1 MSSVSSSSTASGTA
15 GDDPAATEQSS
26 ADTGRVGTGVHASR
40 LRTVMSFLRS
50 PEGHSALLG
59 LVGSVLITFGGF
71 GAGSVRRRDPL
82 LESMHLSWLRFGHGL
97 VLSSIL
103 VWIGVLLMIIA
114 WVRLGRATL
123 GGRTTLSELRWIVPA
138 WTAPLL
144 FAVPM
149 FSRDAFSYLA
159 QGALLRDGFDPY
171 AVGPVANPGILLDN
185 VSNVWTTTT
194 APYGPL
200 FLLLGQAIT
209 SITGDNVIAGTM
221 LLRLTMLPG
230 LALMMWAVPRLARH
244 LGGSPPL
251 ALWLAV
257 LNPLV
262 LVHLIGGVHNE
273 LLMVGLMTAGI
284 VLVLERHHVGGV
296 ALVALAVAIKA
307 TAGLALPFMV
317 WIWMIHE
324 RERAIAENRTPLS
337 PIAAFAKTAGI
348 GAGVFAAVFVVSSA
362 IAGVG
367 IGWLTAL
374 SGSAKIINWL
384 SLPTI
389 LAHLTTISTSWF
401 LDVRLGPVLEVTRL
415 LCAIALAVIIVGTWW
430 LYRKT
435 ERDAVKGIVIALVAI
450 VVLSPAALPWY
461 YSWPLALAAGF
472 ALSTRTLMILVALST
487 WLMLVFR
494 PDGSI
499 GLYTLAHV
507 VLATFAA
514 VVAGLSLTR
523 VDPLRL
529 RAGHPDHTLT
539 IESDTSAETTEAS
552 KADHG

>member
-1 MSSVSSSSTASGTA
+1 MSSVQGPAASGTA
-15 GDDPAATEQSS
+15 GSDPTRDTASS
-26 ADTGRVGTGVHASR
+26 SSDRNKSSVRHLS
-40 LRTVMSFLRS
+40 LFLRS
-50 PEGHSALLG
+50 PEGHAAVLG
-59 LVGSVLITFGGF
+59 MVGAALITFGGF

-82 LESMHLSWLRFGHGL
+82 LEAMHLSWLRFGHGL
-97 VLSSIL
+97 ILSSIL
-103 VWIGVLLMIIA
+103 VWLGVVLMIVA

-123 GGRTTLSELRWIVPA
+123 GGRTTVREIGWVVPV

-144 FAVPM
+144 LAVPM
-149 FSRDAFSYLA
+149 FSRDAYSYLA

-200 FLLLGQAIT
+200 FLLLGHAIT

-221 LLRLTMLPG
+221 LLRITMLPG
-230 LALMMWAVPRLARH
+230 LALMVWAVPRLASH
-244 LGGSPPL
+244 MGGKPAI

-262 LVHLIGGVHNE
+262 LIHLIGGVHNE

-284 VLVLERHHVGGV
+284 VLVLERRHVGGI
-296 ALVALAVAIKA
+296 ALVAVAVAIKA

-324 RERAIAENRTPLS
+324 RDKAIAENRKPMS
-337 PIAAFAKTAGI
+337 PIRSFAKTAGT
-348 GAGVFAAVFVVSSA
+348 GAGVFAAVFVISSL

-389 LAHLTTISTSWF
+389 LAHLVTVSTSWF
-401 LDVRLGPVLEVTRL
+401 LDLRLGPVLEVTRM
-415 LCAIALAVIIVGTWW
+415 LCAVALAIIIVATWW

-472 ALSTRTLMILVALST
+472 ALSTRTLMILVGLST

-499 GLYTLAHV
+499 GLYTVAHV
-507 VLATFAA
+507 ALATFAA
-514 VVAGLSLTR
+514 VVAALSLTR

-529 RAGHPDHTLT
+529 RGKPSTTAEHDEPRADQRR
-539 IESDTSAETTEAS
+539 SAS
-552 KADHG
+552 DHG

>member
-1 MSSVSSSSTASGTA
+1 MSSVQGPAASGTA
-15 GDDPAATEQSS
+15 GSDPSHDTASPSAEPSRSS
-26 ADTGRVGTGVHASR
+26 VRHLS
-40 LRTVMSFLRS
+40 LFLRS
-50 PEGHSALLG
+50 PEGHAAVLG
-59 LVGSVLITFGGF
+59 MVGAALITFGGF
-71 GAGSVRRRDPL
+71 GAGSVRRQDPL
-82 LESMHLSWLRFGHGL
+82 LEAMHLSWLRFGHGL
-97 VLSSIL
+97 ILSSII
-103 VWIGVLLMIIA
+103 VWLGVVLMIVA

-123 GGRTTLSELRWIVPA
+123 GGRTTVREIGWVVPA

-144 FAVPM
+144 LAVPM
-149 FSRDAFSYLA
+149 FSRDAYSYLA

-200 FLLLGQAIT
+200 FLLLGRAIT

-230 LALMMWAVPRLARH
+230 LALMVWAVPRLASH
-244 LGGSPPL
+244 MGGKPAI

-262 LVHLIGGVHNE
+262 LIHLIGGVHNE

-284 VLVLERHHVGGV
+284 VLVLERRHVGGI
-296 ALVALAVAIKA
+296 ALVAVAVAIKA

-324 RERAIAENRTPLS
+324 RDKAIAENRKPMS
-337 PIAAFAKTAGI
+337 PIRSFAKTAGT
-348 GAGVFAAVFVVSSA
+348 GAGVFAAVFVMSSV

-374 SGSAKIINWL
+374 SGSTKIINWL

-389 LAHLTTISTSWF
+389 LAHLVTVSTSWF
-401 LDVRLGPVLEVTRL
+401 LDLRLGPVLEVTRM
-415 LCAIALAVIIVGTWW
+415 LCAVALAIIIVTTWW
-430 LYRKT
+430 LYRRT

-472 ALSTRTLMILVALST
+472 ALSTRTLMILVGLSA

-499 GLYTLAHV
+499 GLYTVAHV
-507 VLATFAA
+507 ALATFAA
-514 VVAGLSLTR
+514 VVAALSLTR

-529 RAGHPDHTLT
+529 RGKP
-539 IESDTSAETTEAS
+539 STSAEHDEQR
-552 KADHG
+552 ADPQRSTSDRG

>member
-1 MSSVSSSSTASGTA
+1 MSSISSNAATSGATDSSDSPSRTPASSSRVRRL
-15 GDDPAATEQSS
+15 S
-26 ADTGRVGTGVHASR
+26 A
-40 LRTVMSFLRS
+40 FLRS
-50 PEGHSALLG
+50 PEGHAALLG
-59 LVGSVLITFGGF
+59 VVGGIMITFGGF

-97 VLSSIL
+97 VLSSII
-103 VWIGVLLMIIA
+103 VWVGVLLMIIA

-123 GGRTTLSELRWIVPA
+123 AGRTTLGELRWVVPA
-138 WTAPLL
+138 WTAPMLL
-144 FAVPM
+144 AVPM

-171 AVGPVANPGILLDN
+171 AVGPVANPGVLLDN

-200 FLLLGQAIT
+200 HLLIGQAIT
-209 SITGDNVIAGTM
+209 AVTGDNVIAGTM
-221 LLRLTMLPG
+221 FFRLAMLPG
-230 LALMMWAVPRLARH
+230 LALMVWAVPRLADH
-244 LGGSPPL
+244 LGGTPAI

-262 LVHLIGGVHNE
+262 LIHLIGGVHNE
-273 LLMVGLMTAGI
+273 LLMVGLMAAGI
-284 VLVLERHHVGGV
+284 VLVLERRHIAGIV
-296 ALVALAVAIKA
+296 LVAIGVAIKA
-307 TAGLALPFMV
+307 TAGLALPFIV

-324 RERAIAENRTPLS
+324 KQKAIEENRKPLS
-337 PIAAFAKTAGI
+337 PIAAFAKTAGA
-348 GAGVFAAVFVVSSA
+348 GFAVFVGVFAVMSA
-362 IAGVG
+362 LAGVG

-389 LAHLTTISTSWF
+389 MAHLVTVSTSWF
-401 LDVRLGPVLEVTRL
+401 LDIRLAPVLEVTRMI
-415 LCAIALAVIIVGTWW
+415 CGIALVVVVLATWW
-430 LYRKT
+430 KFRRT
-435 ERDAVKGIVIALVAI
+435 EVDAVKGIVIAMVAV

-461 YSWPLALAAGF
+461 YSWPLAIAAGF
-472 ALSTRTLMILVALST
+472 ALSTRTLMILVGLST

-499 GLYTLAHV
+499 GLYTFVHV
-507 VLATFAA
+507 ALATFAA
-514 VVAGLSLTR
+514 VVAALSLTR

-529 RAGHPDHTLT
+529 RSTPSPAPVAKN
-539 IESDTSAETTEAS
+539 SA
-552 KADHG
+552 ADRG

>member
-1 MSSVSSSSTASGTA
+1 MSSVPSSAASGTTGPDPSSESTGSSSSG
-15 GDDPAATEQSS
+15 SS
-26 ADTGRVGTGVHASR
+26 
-40 LRTVMSFLRS
+40 LRHLTLFLRS
-50 PEGHSALLG
+50 PEGHAALLG
-59 LVGSVLITFGGF
+59 LVGAALITFGGF

-82 LESMHLSWLRFGHGL
+82 LEAMHLSWLRFGHGL
-97 VLSSIL
+97 VLSSVI
-103 VWIGVLLMIIA
+103 VWVGVVLMIVA

-123 GGRTTLSELRWIVPA
+123 NGRTTLRELAWVVPA

-144 FAVPM
+144 LAVPM

-209 SITGDNVIAGTM
+209 TVTGDNVIAGTM
-221 LLRLTMLPG
+221 LLRVTMLPG
-230 LALMMWAVPRLARH
+230 LALMVWAVPRLARH
-244 LGGSPPL
+244 MGGTPQV

-262 LVHLIGGVHNE
+262 LIHLIGGVHNE

-284 VLVLERHHVGGV
+284 VLVLERKHVSGV
-296 ALVALAVAIKA
+296 ALVAIAVAIKA

-324 RERAIAENRTPLS
+324 RERAEAENRPPRS
-337 PIAAFAKTAGI
+337 PILSFAKTAGT
-348 GAGVFAAVFVVSSA
+348 GAAVFAAVFAVASLV
-362 IAGVG
+362 AGVG

-389 LAHLTTISTSWF
+389 MAHLVTVSTSWF
-401 LDVRLGPVLEVTRL
+401 LDLRLGPVLEVTRM
-415 LCAIALAVIIVGTWW
+415 LCGIALAVIIVATWW
-430 LYRKT
+430 LFRRT

-472 ALSTRTLMILVALST
+472 ALSRRTLMVLVGLST

-499 GLYTLAHV
+499 GLYTVAHV
-507 VLATFAA
+507 ALATFAA
-514 VVAGLSLTR
+514 VVAALSLTN

-529 RAGHPDHTLT
+529 RGHPAPAEP
-539 IESDTSAETTEAS
+539 ESLRPEPVDDGAAAPTAS
-552 KADHG
+552 S

>member
-1 MSSVSSSSTASGTA
+1 MSSVHGSAASGTA
-15 GDDPAATEQSS
+15 EPNPRAATASASGAKKSS
-26 ADTGRVGTGVHASR
+26 VRHLA
-40 LRTVMSFLRS
+40 LFLRS
-50 PEGHSALLG
+50 PEGHAAVLG
-59 LVGSVLITFGGF
+59 VIGAALITFGGF

-97 VLSSIL
+97 ILSSII
-103 VWIGVLLMIIA
+103 VWIGVLLMIVA
-114 WVRLGRATL
+114 WIRLGRATL
-123 GGRTTLSELRWIVPA
+123 KGKTTVRELGWVVPA

-171 AVGPVANPGILLDN
+171 AVGPVANPGVLLDN

-209 SITGDNVIAGTM
+209 SVTGDNVIAGTM
-221 LLRLTMLPG
+221 LLRVTMLPG
-230 LALMMWAVPRLARH
+230 LALMVWAVPRLATH
-244 LGGSPPL
+244 MGGKPAI

-262 LVHLIGGVHNE
+262 LIHLIGGVHNE
-273 LLMVGLMTAGI
+273 LLMVGLMTAGV
-284 VLVLERHHVGGV
+284 VLVLERRHVGGV
-296 ALVALAVAIKA
+296 ALVAIAVAIKA

-324 RERAIAENRTPLS
+324 REKAVAENRKPMPPVWS
-337 PIAAFAKTAGI
+337 FVKTAGT
-348 GAGVFAAVFVVSSA
+348 GAGVFAAVFAVASVV
-362 IAGVG
+362 AGVG

-389 LAHLTTISTSWF
+389 LAHLVTVSTSWF
-401 LDVRLGPVLEVTRL
+401 LDLRLGPVLEVTRM
-415 LCAIALAVIIVGTWW
+415 LCAVALVIVVVGTWW
-430 LYRKT
+430 VCRRT
-435 ERDAVKGIVIALVAI
+435 EKDAVKGIVIALVAI

-472 ALSTRTLMILVALST
+472 ALSTRTLMVLVGLST

-499 GLYTLAHV
+499 GLYTVAHV
-507 VLATFAA
+507 ALATFAA
-514 VVAGLSLTR
+514 VVAALSLTK

-529 RAGHPDHTLT
+529 RGRSAKQSTHTEPPLAART
-539 IESDTSAETTEAS
+539 ASESGTRER
-552 KADHG
+552 G

>member
-1 MSSVSSSSTASGTA
+1 MTVPMSSVSRSAASG
-15 GDDPAATEQSS
+15 
-26 ADTGRVGTGVHASR
+26 ASR
-40 LRTVMSFLRS
+40 PAPTGHEEPSAVPHRSAVRQLALFLRS
-50 PEGHSALLG
+50 PEGHAAALG
-59 LVGSVLITFGGF
+59 LIGAVLITFGGF

-82 LESMHLSWLRFGHGL
+82 LEIMHLSWLRFGHGL

-103 VWIGVLLMIIA
+103 VWLGVVLMIVA

-123 GGRTTLSELRWIVPA
+123 GGRTTLSELRWIVPV

-144 FAVPM
+144 LSVPM
-149 FSRDAFSYLA
+149 FSRDAYSYLA

-171 AVGPVANPGILLDN
+171 AVGPVANPGLLLDN

-221 LLRLTMLPG
+221 LLRITMLPG
-230 LALMMWAVPRLARH
+230 LALMMWAVPRLATH
-244 LGGSPPL
+244 MGGKPTI

-262 LVHLIGGVHNE
+262 LIHLIGGVHNE

-284 VLVLERHHVGGV
+284 VLVLEHKHVGGV
-296 ALVALAVAIKA
+296 ALVAVAVAIKA

-324 RERAIAENRTPLS
+324 RERAIAENRS
-337 PIAAFAKTAGI
+337 PMSPVRSFLKTAGT
-348 GAGVFAAVFVVSSA
+348 GAGVFGAVFVAASLV
-362 IAGVG
+362 AGVG

-389 LAHLTTISTSWF
+389 LAHLITVSTSWF
-401 LDVRLGPVLEVTRL
+401 LDTNLGPVLEITRMI
-415 LCAIALAVIIVGTWW
+415 CALALVIIIVGAWW
-430 LYRKT
+430 FYRRT
-435 ERDAVKGIVIALVAI
+435 ERDAVKGIVVALVAI

-472 ALSTRTLMILVALST
+472 ALSTRTLMVLVGLSA

-499 GLYTLAHV
+499 GLYTLGHV
-507 VLATFAA
+507 ALATFAA
-514 VVAGLSLTR
+514 VVAALSLTT

-529 RAGHPDHTLT
+529 RGKPPHTS
-539 IESDTSAETTEAS
+539 IPEESRATSQTTPS
-552 KADHG
+552 DRG